1 MQDKETSFHAP
12 VDPRLQK
19 NELSH
24 LTNKPGDKSMRKATA
39 LNLAVSGMIALTSI
53 TTWAQP
59 GQTAAAS
66 TGSAKAAS
74 AGVDAKA
81 AKRANRELAKQVRT
95 AIAKEKSIDAANIS
109 VKAKSGAVTLY
120 GTVPAAPQIDTAAVV
135 AKAVPGVTSVKNQIV
150 VAKTFGQ

>member
-1 MQDKETSFHAP
+1 
-12 VDPRLQK
+12 
-19 NELSH
+19 
-24 LTNKPGDKSMRKATA
+24 MRKAA
-39 LNLAVSGMIALTSI
+39 VLKLAVSGMIALTSI
-53 TTWAQP
+53 TAWAQP

-81 AKRANRELAKQVRT
+81 AKRANRELARQVRT
-95 AIAKEKSIDAANIS
+95 ALAREKSIDAANIS

-135 AKAVPGVTSVKNQIV
+135 AKAVAGVTSVKNQIV